1 MPPPGQLLPMGQ
13 EPAPEN
19 DVDLSQSSNTQD
31 MEITNEATTTS
42 QPENRIN
49 EYRDIISKYDAHP
62 RHIREKDDEDD
73 EENAL
78 ESALS
83 QYPDKER
90 EHLMR
95 LFEKPL

>member
-1 MPPPGQLLPMGQ
+1 MGQ

-19 DVDLSQSSNTQD
+19 DVGLSQSSTTQD

-62 RHIREKDDEDD
+62 RHIGKKDDK
-73 EENAL
+73 ENAL
-78 ESALS
+78 
-83 QYPDKER
+83 
-90 EHLMR
+90 
-95 LFEKPL
+95 